1 MMFRSDNYLFI
12 FMVSKIR
19 VRIIVV
25 ASLLDSSRGLPV
37 PMSSLNGLFKPAIIS
52 LGLLDI
58 IRKAIM
64 IIIQA

>member
-1 MMFRSDNYLFI
+1 MMFKSDNYLLT

-19 VRIIVV
+19 VRIIVI

-37 PMSSLNGLFKPAIIS
+37 PMSSLNDLFKPANIS
-52 LGLLDI
+52 VGLLDI

>member
-1 MMFRSDNYLFI
+1 MMFKSDNYLLI

-19 VRIIVV
+19 VRIIVI

-37 PMSSLNGLFKPAIIS
+37 PMSSQNGLFKPAIIS
-52 LGLLDI
+52 VELLNI